1 MSTMIKLQAMIDHT
15 YYYRNQKAVIRSFD
29 SNNGEFELIIEING
43 TPTKFLKT
51 TEEKLELFLSTF
63 TTVQV
68 VNDDEEVK
76 QQPTHYP
83 AKLQNRP
90 DDEAQLY
97 NENKKVFQN
106 LSAILLADIEKVRT
120 DPGYV
125 NQAKQIS
132 NSVNTLLNLTRLQLQ
147 LLKQ

>member
-1 MSTMIKLQAMIDHT
+1 
-15 YYYRNQKAVIRSFD
+15 
-29 SNNGEFELIIEING
+29 
-43 TPTKFLKT
+43 
-51 TEEKLELFLSTF
+51 
-63 TTVQV
+63 
-68 VNDDEEVK
+68 
-76 QQPTHYP
+76 
-83 AKLQNRP
+83 LQNTP

-97 NENKKVFQN
+97 NENKKTFQN